1 VVQVKLGERF
11 LRQKD
16 GSWWLLVAGTEPIT
30 TAYSVDSKKGDRF
43 LHLNIG
49 IG

>member
-1 VVQVKLGERF
+1 VVWVKLGERF
-11 LRQKD
+11 LHQKD
-16 GSWWLLVAGTEPIT
+16 ACWWFLVAGTEPIT
-30 TAYSVDSKKGDRF
+30 MAYSVDSKKGDRF